1 MLFNSYI
8 FILLFLP
15 VTLLVYF
22 SAGRISKKTA
32 QMGLILMSFVF
43 YGYNHLPFVLLLMG
57 SIVGNYLISRM
68 LVIFNDRKWR
78 RSFLVLGI
86 VLNIV
91 IIFYFKYFNFFL
103 ENIDSLLGRDFIAR
117 NIVLPLGISFF
128 TFQQVSFLVDSY
140 NGKTKNYDFIEYALF
155 VCFFPQLVAGP
166 IVRHNEM
173 ISQFRDEQKSAP
185 NYANIARGI
194 IRFSIGLAKK
204 VLIADTFSIAV
215 KFGFDH
221 FQTDTCLDIMLTML
235 AYTFQIYF
243 DFSGYCDMASG
254 IARMFNFTLPENF
267 NSPYKALSI
276 NDFWRRWHMTLTGF
290 LRDYIYYPLG
300 GSRKGKVRTYWNV
313 MVVFL
318 VSGIWHGANWTFI
331 LWGLLHGIFCVI
343 DRLGDSFFN
352 RMPKV
357 IRWLL
362 TFAIVNVLWLL
373 FRADDIT
380 QWITMLSRLSDFSTI
395 GITPEFR
402 WIFETQILK
411 NHVLV
416 AGSIYLIG
424 FIGCLCLE
432 NNGKRVWAVNG
443 RTLALS
449 VMLVVWCVLSFSGV
463 SEFLYFNF

>member
-8 FILLFLP
+8 FILVFLP
-15 VTLLVYF
+15 VTLLMYF
-22 SAGRISKKTA
+22 SFNRISKKAA
-32 QMGLILMSFVF
+32 QMALIFMSFVF
-43 YGYNHLPFVLLLMG
+43 YGYNHLPFVLLLAG
-57 SIVGNYLISRM
+57 SILGNYLMSRL
-68 LVIFNDRKWR
+68 LVACVGEKWKKN
-78 RSFLVLGI
+78 LLLLG
-86 VLNIV
+86 VALNV
-91 IIFYFKYFNFFL
+91 AIIFYFKYFNFFL
-103 ENIDSLLGRDFIAR
+103 ENMDSILGHDFVAR
-117 NIVLPLGISFF
+117 NIILPLGISFF
-128 TFQQVSFLVDSY
+128 TFQQVSFIVDSY
-140 NGKTKNYDFIEYALF
+140 HGKTKDYGFIEYALF

-166 IVRHNEM
+166 IVRHHEM
-173 ISQFRDEQKSAP
+173 ISQFRDEQKSTP
-185 NYANIARGI
+185 NYDSIARGI

-221 FQTDTCLDIMLTML
+221 FQTDTCLDVVLTML

-243 DFSGYCDMASG
+243 DFSGYCDMAAG
-254 IARMFNFTLPENF
+254 IAGMFNFTLPENF

-276 NDFWRRWHMTLTGF
+276 NDFWRRWHMTLTSF

-300 GSRKGKVRTYWNV
+300 GSRRGKIRTYLNV

-331 LWGLLHGIFCVI
+331 LWGVLHGFFCVI
-343 DRLGDSFFN
+343 DRIGGKIVSGL
-352 RMPKV
+352 PKI

-362 TFAIVNVLWLL
+362 TFAIVNLLWLL
-373 FRADDIT
+373 FRAEDIT
-380 QWITMLSRLSDFSTI
+380 QWFTMLHRLCDVSTI

-411 NHVLV
+411 NHVIV
-416 AGSIYLIG
+416 AGCIYLVG

-432 NNGKRVWAVNG
+432 NNGKRVWATN
-443 RTLALS
+443 RKTLALS
-449 VMLVVWCVLSFSGV
+449 VGLMAWCILSFSGV